1 MAKLTQ
7 ISLID
12 DDSEDVFLIKRAFKT
27 VAPDIDFN
35 HLGDGYKFLNDII
48 EGLHQNQTDNFKH
61 NIILLDINMPEVSG
75 FDVLRVLYKLSLI
88 EHYTIVML
96 STFEGLQGLVK
107 KIVTEYN

>member
-88 EHYTIVML
+88 FRDSSKKSSQ
-96 STFEGLQGLVK
+96 STTDTAFSRHFYK
-107 KIVTEYN
+107 R